1 MGKILEILIA
11 LFSFLRNEFLVAHT
25 ENFSKR
31 IKLTL
36 AKEHTLEHLP
46 TDSQKPTT
54 TNQQRTTIYLFVLCT
69 LYTLLSSAQNFP
81 VQVIPQALPPAP
93 IYISNY
99 ADASMVSSPL
109 RVQIILND
117 FEIANREIRLKT
129 YVVGSGL
136 NFESNDLVVGAS
148 PLFLEGGVPLVL
160 TNVDLAPYFQYE
172 NISGI
177 SPNVYGQPIPEGAYQ
192 FCFEVYDVLTGNR
205 LSNRSCAVSVVFQN
219 EPPFLVSPRN
229 NTNVDEVNPQYI
241 VFQWTPRSINVSN
254 VEYELS
260 LVEIWDNQVDPQQ
273 AFLSSPPIFQVTTT
287 SPTYVY
293 GPSDPLLLS
302 GKNYAWRVQAKA
314 RQGTEEIG
322 LFKNEGFSEIFS
334 FSYASA
340 CELPIGISH
349 EVKGSTNANI
359 FWDDFS
365 TEIPEYT
372 VRYRQ
377 KNVSDAEWFLEKTSS
392 NQLTIWQLKAGTVYE
407 YQLSK
412 SCGITQSDWSITK
425 EFTTA
430 LEFDEESVLDCG
442 VSPDINLTNMEP
454 LASIGVGAKFKA
466 GDFPIEILEVSGSSG
481 RFTGKGYVKLPYLE
495 NIKVAVEF
503 TNILI
508 NTDSEM
514 AEGTVITVYDPTWK
528 NVLDVDVLI
537 DVADDILDE
546 FSGGDFTEYSVDFAI
561 PGKENITIDQ
571 DNGVIVITGANGE
584 TTTKDYDE
592 GDTYQITD
600 SNNNTYNID
609 KEGNVTK
616 GAEGAEGGEATAQN
630 TDGVSGGNGTA
641 SSPSVTNIT
650 ATGISVSFEESSTT
664 KYYLD
669 KADGAYELA
678 NYPKALMPN
687 GDSYY
692 PIHKA
697 VVESQTD
704 TFIANIT
711 ISNPNITINDLIVK
725 TISGQKIEAVPE
737 GNTLKI
743 TVTGET
749 SYKNQEAIITYKA
762 EDGKYKIAA
771 SFFVHH
777 IKQHDPINVVVVQVS
792 NEGTNSTAINN
803 LTTDLNTIYGKAGAS
818 FNVSTNT
825 MALLNSDWDDNDN
838 DQLDYN
844 ASGLTS
850 NYPDE
855 LKNIQQ
861 AYKSQNSNWD
871 RTAYHLFV
879 LPSTMPITKPL
890 AGFMPKTRQWGYI
903 FDAQTGGEELIEDK
917 ESSNLIAAHEL
928 GHGAFRLDHPFSN
941 DDNAAGSDTDWLMD
955 YNSGNQLSY
964 IDWARMSDEGLNI
977 GLFQNQ
983 EDGELAGKTWF
994 DPEWNPISI
1003 PSSTTII
1010 ASDLGSAYQ
1019 GALPGFKTKDE
1030 IEYKAKFDTSGKFLG
1045 YLNNGTAANSTIVV
1059 SQSPDENSD
1068 VFMFQYGGCG
1078 NNFRY
1083 KYKYKNTLSTFSAY
1097 RSNQPNAEK
1106 HRYSDA
1112 CTNREPEGNP
1122 FDVSICDLIDP
1133 ENSVEDYAVTAA
1145 KDQLN
1150 LAYESRSNVSSS
1162 IRNKSNFY
1170 HLINYDQN
1178 SFGGRGGSLEDKLFL
1193 LKEETGINFYVV
1205 FQPVTKKMTN
1215 DARDDFAR
1223 QVLESSQ
1230 LPPSEKNIV
1239 ITIPYTSFQ
1248 TDVIYRIN
1256 CVQPGF
1262 AQNDPSLV
1270 SSPYFGF
1277 KEKTNLFEYI
1287 LGAFTGIE
1295 KPMFLRRY
1303 FLTAEGALVN
1313 YETQSI
1319 DNQNVRGYAFINAVQ
1334 FFESPYLADI
1344 KDKQED
1350 IARTD
1355 PSQNPE
1361 LDLPIF
1367 IEIRNGWISDLNTL
1381 FTEAKEQETKA
1392 FIDNNITFWGDSK
1405 EIKDLGSL
1413 REFYIK
1419 DIDISNTYVT
1429 ANIESPYIEG
1439 WKIFFD
1445 NSILLPEY
1453 LNNYNEW
1460 SVIDETI
1467 YNTLDGISL
1476 IPGADIFTDPVGFA
1490 YAGLRGDVLNTT
1502 IYGTSAAIPFLGSVY
1517 LKGVKNGL
1525 EYTDEAYAV
1534 IAKKV
1539 NGDIQL
1545 NVENVSNLN
1554 ANEFQVSPI
1563 FTSDK
1568 DIADQITNQQINDSS
1583 LDLENI
1589 SKLFDEPLL
1598 NEVDDL
1604 INQTVDVI
1612 RGLDKVSESNR
1623 LDVLFNTLKNNSNIT
1638 DGAQLALLEK
1648 IKDLGG
1654 DAHKFIDDFAEN
1666 AIALEKFAENSGLID
1681 SWKLLDDLPDSFVKT
1696 DVTRL
1701 EIFHSLTDTNKNL
1714 IKQFT
1719 DINSNSTLSKFLDDC
1734 DDDFL
1739 QFINNSDNSLE
1750 VKGFLAHKD
1759 GMLTEDEANTIF
1771 EMLEGSDEI
1780 PNEKVRE
1787 WLEYGY
1793 QQAVFK
1799 VNREA
1804 GNAFGNL
1811 IKTQLKDSSSDAYR
1825 ALKDKLSSSNLNLD
1839 DYSIYSQVQLCLKGD
1854 CISKGNYWIPDFMLV
1869 VERTD
1874 AISGVK
1880 YLETIIVDAK
1890 LSRGTGWTK
1899 NQGVANGMSDWNVKT
1914 ISPDGLL
1921 KGTPIDGFIKDASV
1935 TKNGNFIKLFNEGGV
1950 LKTN

>member
-1 MGKILEILIA
+1 MNRILQFLSSISLFIKRVTGFSHILFTA
-11 LFSFLRNEFLVAHT
+11 F
-25 ENFSKR
+25 
-31 IKLTL
+31 
-36 AKEHTLEHLP
+36 
-46 TDSQKPTT
+46 
-54 TNQQRTTIYLFVLCT
+54 FVLSI
-69 LYTLLSSAQNFP
+69 LPLWGQGGNYP
-81 VQVIPQALPPAP
+81 VQVIPQALPPAS

-99 ADASMVSSPL
+99 ADQSTVSSPL

-273 AFLSSPPIFQVTTT
+273 AFLSSPPIFQATTT

-322 LFKNEGFSEIFS
+322 LFKNEGYSEIFS

-340 CELPIGISH
+340 CELPLGISH
-349 EVKGSTNANI
+349 EIKGSTNANI

-377 KNVSDAEWFLEKTSS
+377 KNVTDAEWFLGKTTT
-392 NQLTIWQLKAGTVYE
+392 NDYTIWDLKAGTTYE

-454 LASIGVGAKFKA
+454 LATIGVGAKFKA
-466 GDFPIEILEVSGSSG
+466 GDFPVEILEISGAAG

-528 NVLDVDVLI
+528 NILDVDVVI

-546 FSGGDFTEYSVDFAI
+546 FTGGDFTEYSVDFAI

-630 TDGVSGGNGTA
+630 TDGISGGNGTA

-687 GDSYY
+687 GDSYF
-692 PIHKA
+692 PVHKA

-704 TFIANIT
+704 NFIANIS
-711 ISNPNITINDLIVK
+711 ISDPTITINDLIVK
-725 TISGQKIEAVPE
+725 TVSGQKIEAVPE

-762 EDGKYKIAA
+762 EDDKYKIAA
-771 SFFVHH
+771 SFFIHH

-825 MALLNSDWDDNDN
+825 MALLNSDWDENDN

-844 ASGLTS
+844 GNGLLS

-861 AYKSQNSNWD
+861 AYKAQNSNWD

-903 FDAQTGGEELIEDK
+903 FNAQTSAEELIEDK
-917 ESSNLIAAHEL
+917 ESSNLTAAHEL

-955 YNSGNQLSY
+955 YNTGDQLSY
-964 IDWARMSDEGLNI
+964 VDWARMSDEGLNL
-977 GLFQNQ
+977 GVFQNQ
-983 EDGELAGKTWF
+983 EDGEIANKVWFTPDWEPFTVDDTNTIYSKELA
-994 DPEWNPISI
+994 NVPIG
-1003 PSSTTII
+1003 TI
-1010 ASDLGSAYQ
+1010 
-1019 GALPGFKTKDE
+1019 PGFNLNGKS
-1030 IEYKAKFDTSGKFLG
+1030 YKATFEGSSFIGYYSGDDINDANK
-1045 YLNNGTAANSTIVV
+1045 YNLNTYSGL
-1059 SQSPDENSD
+1059 NSD
-1068 VFMFQYGGCG
+1068 SEVYLYRYGGCG
-1078 NNFRY
+1078 NSKYY
-1083 KYKYKNTLSTFSAY
+1083 KTKFYHV
-1097 RSNQPNAEK
+1097 NATK
-1106 HRYSDA
+1106 
-1112 CTNREPEGNP
+1112 
-1122 FDVSICDLIDP
+1122 
-1133 ENSVEDYAVTAA
+1133 
-1145 KDQLN
+1145 LN
-1150 LAYESRSNVSSS
+1150 LNFSNNSLIEYVGTIACSDSSNDIISEDPFNSLCDYVQVEGSYSQSDVDNAVKNLNVAYKKRQEASN
-1162 IRNKSNFY
+1162 ITYRTKGDFY
-1170 HLINYDQN
+1170 HLVNMVPD
-1178 SFGGRGGSLEDKLFL
+1178 SFKDKADVIEDKLFL
-1193 LKEETGINFYVV
+1193 LKQKTNTNYYVV
-1205 FQPVTKKMTN
+1205 FESVSSKLSEEESNAFAAEVLTKSN
-1215 DARDDFAR
+1215 I
-1223 QVLESSQ
+1223 
-1230 LPPSEKNIV
+1230 PPSEDTFLVIV
-1239 ITIPYTSFQ
+1239 PHITLTPLASGPTKCIQAGFVQSNPSVVTSQYGNF
-1248 TDVIYRIN
+1248 
-1256 CVQPGF
+1256 VQ
-1262 AQNDPSLV
+1262 NSSLE
-1270 SSPYFGF
+1270 G
-1277 KEKTNLFEYI
+1277 YI
-1287 LGAFTGIE
+1287 LNSYKGIE
-1295 KPMFLRRY
+1295 KPLNIY
-1303 FLTAEGALVN
+1303 YSYVLTNRNSSIITRKSNGLIRGFNFINTIAVLESKHYEAARNLETLIRNLKNADLDKTANETDSEHEQRVSEHHKTLVN
-1313 YETQSI
+1313 LTNEH
-1319 DNQNVRGYAFINAVQ
+1319 YALMQISEQ
-1334 FFESPYLADI
+1334 EDSQKLSLADSENNDFTI
-1344 KDKQED
+1344 NNYFKIVPGK
-1350 IARTD
+1350 I
-1355 PSQNPE
+1355 
-1361 LDLPIF
+1361 DL
-1367 IEIRNGWISDLNTL
+1367 R
-1381 FTEAKEQETKA
+1381 EAY
-1392 FIDNNITFWGDSK
+1392 IDNNSFNNELLLAYTRLHHGLDRFGETVVTLAHYFGDESINKIENKHLYEGLDANSIIYEALDTASLVLSPVGLDIIPDVIGVVYASSQGDYDQAGLFSIGVITVGITAYAPHLIKYAAKYKIVAKLDNADNVTEYTVRNAQDAINHSIEK
-1405 EIKDLGSL
+1405 EIYKPP
-1413 REFYIK
+1413 FANT
-1419 DIDISNTYVT
+1419 IDEATE
-1429 ANIESPYIEG
+1429 AAKKQLNIEMG
-1439 WKIFFD
+1439 
-1445 NSILLPEY
+1445 
-1453 LNNYNEW
+1453 
-1460 SVIDETI
+1460 VI
-1467 YNTLDGISL
+1467 
-1476 IPGADIFTDPVGFA
+1476 
-1490 YAGLRGDVLNTT
+1490 
-1502 IYGTSAAIPFLGSVY
+1502 
-1517 LKGVKNGL
+1517 
-1525 EYTDEAYAV
+1525 
-1534 IAKKV
+1534 
-1539 NGDIQL
+1539 
-1545 NVENVSNLN
+1545 NLN
-1554 ANEFQVSPI
+1554 IPVDALFVKFDDLRVLVN
-1563 FTSDK
+1563 TSDEVFNTFK
-1568 DIADQITNQQINDSS
+1568 NTINGI
-1583 LDLENI
+1583 ENL
-1589 SKLFDEPLL
+1589 SDAEKGALL
-1598 NEVDDL
+1598 QKL
-1604 INQTVDVI
+1604 IN
-1612 RGLDKVSESNR
+1612 LDDEGKAAAN
-1623 LDVLFNTLKNNSNIT
+1623 
-1638 DGAQLALLEK
+1638 
-1648 IKDLGG
+1648 
-1654 DAHKFIDDFAEN
+1654 FISDFATKSN
-1666 AIALEKFAENSGLID
+1666 DLEKFARNTKLAD
-1681 SWKLLDDLPDSFVKT
+1681 SWT
-1696 DVTRL
+1696 
-1701 EIFHSLTDTNKNL
+1701 
-1714 IKQFT
+1714 
-1719 DINSNSTLSKFLDDC
+1719 FLDGSPDIRKVVSNLENL
-1734 DDDFL
+1734 DVVLDVKMFESAGISL
-1739 QFINNSDNSLE
+1739 EQLKTGINNSTSKKEMIERLKEASLVDSGTSVE
-1750 VKGFLAHKD
+1750 DFLDAFSTAGKAIDHKMASPISGLPD
-1759 GMLTEDEANTIF
+1759 TFPNINKSGTTSDLDIKWANRQAANTKQ
-1771 EMLEGSDEI
+1771 
-1780 PNEKVRE
+1780 EKIVASE
-1787 WLEYGY
+1787 LL
-1793 QQAVFK
+1793 A
-1799 VNREA
+1799 EA
-1804 GNAFGNL
+1804 RVD
-1811 IKTQLKDSSSDAYR
+1811 Q
-1825 ALKDKLSSSNLNLD
+1825 
-1839 DYSIYSQVQLCLKGD
+1839 IYE
-1854 CISKGNYWIPDFMLV
+1854 SKGWQRLDIDGEPPGKQGKFDRIYAEFDADGDLINLHIVEAKGGGSTLGARTISDGTVAQQGTKQYQDNIIDILLGKDINDSLRNALENGLEEKLISYVLV
-1869 VERTD
+1869 NQ
-1874 AISGVK
+1874 K
-1880 YLETIIVDAK
+1880 VDSK
-1890 LSRGTGWTK
+1890 S
-1899 NQGVANGMSDWNVKT
+1899 NFVVKT
-1914 ISPDGLL
+1914 
-1921 KGTPIDGFIKDASV
+1921 FQ
-1935 TKNGNFIKLFNEGGV
+1935 
-1950 LKTN
+1950 